1 MQMLNCTIL
10 CPGKGETFLYQPQN
24 QRNRKVE
31 IQINESQNTQHT
43 HTKRENDKVEED
55 INENGESI
63 RRYSVFSRADGC
75 GPIGL
80 GTA

>member
-1 MQMLNCTIL
+1 M
-10 CPGKGETFLYQPQN
+10 
-24 QRNRKVE
+24 E
-31 IQINESQNTQHT
+31 IQINENQNTQHT

-75 GPIGL
+75 GRPMRTVPIGL